1 MIAGFAGNPAPG
13 RAICALKR
21 PPCRV
26 GKPPVRRAEIPE
38 GCPGPRRITC
48 HERPR
53 SRTLPGAEKLAARAR
68 ARWQRRH
75 PTDSLGSESET
86 PNPKFQTANDATPAD
101 DALRSERAGVVRE
114 AVAALPAE
122 LREAVVLF
130 EYEDKS
136 HAEIAAIVGV
146 TAKAVETR
154 FYRARQQLRKTL
166 ARYLV

>member
-1 MIAGFAGNPAPG
+1 M
-13 RAICALKR
+13 
-21 PPCRV
+21 
-26 GKPPVRRAEIPE
+26 
-38 GCPGPRRITC
+38 
-48 HERPR
+48 
-53 SRTLPGAEKLAARAR
+53 
-68 ARWQRRH
+68 
-75 PTDSLGSESET
+75 
-86 PNPKFQTANDATPAD
+86 
-101 DALRSERAGVVRE
+101 RE